1 MPKLPTASDY
11 QYGGAQATR
20 GISSVNMSQAG
31 AGAEA
36 LGRGLS
42 AYADVEKER
51 QSKSELA
58 VARNEFLRQEL
69 ATRSQIEQSEKY
81 GEYEQNYGKGVAEAR
96 NKALMMVGDDAVR
109 EQLAT
114 EFDGDIIRG
123 QYQMRQAAFR
133 KRQEFDKANVINIG
147 DETLK
152 SIMETDDLSTRNKLL
167 QSMNEAIDSSI
178 GFDPVRRQALKRQ
191 YNENAAEVIIG
202 QMPADKKLALASGAS
217 KGVAPKT
224 FEETLPLLHKVEGG
238 YNPDDG
244 ASKAPA
250 LYGINRKHHP
260 EKFDEV
266 YALREAG
273 REGEAIAVANQFY
286 KEEFWDKN
294 NIDELPE
301 DTRAIVFDAFVNQG
315 NFGKKLYAA
324 AENGATAGQL
334 LEARRAEYNRLA
346 ESPEYA
352 PSHGGWMKRIATV
365 ADATGVNPEG
375 SDLFRMLSPEKQLK
389 LKQEAE
395 IEFATQEMRFA
406 PPERRAE
413 IASRFSD
420 NPSVMSSYNQVQAA
434 LKSDPAGYVA
444 SHPSVILSQEA
455 GPEAVLAATKKA
467 QIDMGVPDYRA
478 KYVSKGQAEEL
489 KALLSSSSTAPDQ
502 MLSAIDGMKDSS
514 GGVWNDVVGEL
525 RDYGIKG
532 PVSILAG
539 MDNQVY
545 RSELAAAIHTGNEG
559 FDKIIPKPIGMNLNA
574 EISNQVN
581 SALEPYQNVMGRVG
595 GTQPIIADMR
605 SSMTLL
611 TKQYMSKGMALNEAA
626 AEAKAAILP
635 DDVYGTLILP
645 KGTDGALV
653 EMHAE
658 DYRSM
663 LDAAD
668 IVTPRNID
676 VAQQMEYA
684 EKQIRDA
691 IPVVTDN
698 NKRVTFIGLNG
709 GPLIDKNKAR
719 YNKDGELLNADEAK
733 LSFAIEDAL
742 TLSDEADLLAPENS
756 VGNSRA
762 SVSSMIG
769 EDIKKYYSPRAAI
782 NGVQYFGKYPKVG
795 SEVITQDSFKELS
808 PADKKIAKDKIRQN
822 VEYNKLV
829 MGLAEKS
836 GGADQFKQFISASG
850 EAALRKIDAQKKLK
864 SYAEALP
871 RDRAITDDQP
881 EMLAKLK
888 KAAHAEM
895 VGAGLQYL
903 EVPEWAK

>member
-36 LGRGLS
+36 LGKSLT

-133 KRQEFDKANVINIG
+133 KRQEFDKANVLNIG

-152 SIMETDDLSTRNKLL
+152 SVMETDDLSTRNRLL

-178 GFDPVRRQALKRQ
+178 GFDPVRKQALKKQ
-191 YNENAAEVIIG
+191 YNEDAAEMIIG
-202 QMPADKKLALASGAS
+202 QMPADKKLALATGAS
-217 KGVAPKT
+217 KSVAPKT

-238 YNPDDG
+238 HNPDDG

-334 LEARRAEYNRLA
+334 LEARRAKYNRLA

-375 SDLFRMLSPEKQLK
+375 SDLFRMLSPEKQAK
-389 LKQEAE
+389 IRQDAE
-395 IEFATQEMRFA
+395 IEVRAIQDRERVASALRGETYIDSSDKDQMKTYDSYFRDVLLPETEGMDIYERNAFIVGQVANAGVMPKSLKADMEGKLRTGSDEEVIAASDLYLQMQTVAPELTASVSEKNLAVAVQVSESIASGIPPKEAVQMARLDLEIENKPLYQTRKEYLKQDDVRTSVQKEAEGFFSSWIPFVGQDVDVNSQQGAALIADYKKSYNDMYLRSGSEDIAKSFAERIVNGRYSQTEFNGGTIMQYS
-406 PPERRAE
+406 PERYYSVPRKDNAWITEDFSAWRKKVSPSIAE
-413 IASRFSD
+413 GDED
-420 NPSVMSSYNQVQAA
+420 NY
-434 LKSDPAGYVA
+434 Y
-444 SHPSVILSQEA
+444 I
-455 GPEAVLAATKKA
+455 
-467 QIDMGVPDYRA
+467 
-478 KYVSKGQAEEL
+478 
-489 KALLSSSSTAPDQ
+489 
-502 MLSAIDGMKDSS
+502 
-514 GGVWNDVVGEL
+514 
-525 RDYGIKG
+525 
-532 PVSILAG
+532 
-539 MDNQVY
+539 
-545 RSELAAAIHTGNEG
+545 
-559 FDKIIPKPIGMNLNA
+559 
-574 EISNQVN
+574 
-581 SALEPYQNVMGRVG
+581 
-595 GTQPIIADMR
+595 QPDMR
-605 SSMTLL
+605 TAREASAVGSDGEPPQPTY
-611 TKQYMSKGMALNEAA
+611 KVVYMNKETGMFDVLEQRYKPNK
-626 AEAKAAILP
+626 KAAIAGN
-635 DDVYGTLILP
+635 Y
-645 KGTDGALV
+645 
-653 EMHAE
+653 
-658 DYRSM
+658 
-663 LDAAD
+663 
-668 IVTPRNID
+668 
-676 VAQQMEYA
+676 
-684 EKQIRDA
+684 
-691 IPVVTDN
+691 
-698 NKRVTFIGLNG
+698 
-709 GPLIDKNKAR
+709 
-719 YNKDGELLNADEAK
+719 DEA
-733 LSFAIEDAL
+733 IEM
-742 TLSDEADLLAPENS
+742 
-756 VGNSRA
+756 R
-762 SVSSMIG
+762 
-769 EDIKKYYSPRAAI
+769 KKYI
-782 NGVQYFGKYPKVG
+782 
-795 SEVITQDSFKELS
+795 E
-808 PADKKIAKDKIRQN
+808 
-822 VEYNKLV
+822 
-829 MGLAEKS
+829 AEKS
-836 GGADQFKQFISASG
+836 KASYGGGYIKEG
-850 EAALRKIDAQKKLK
+850 TGV
-864 SYAEALP
+864 YP
-871 RDRAITDDQP
+871 
-881 EMLAKLK
+881 
-888 KAAHAEM
+888 
-895 VGAGLQYL
+895 
-903 EVPEWAK
+903 